1 MLRFPVGYEV
11 FIRGLEEMD
20 KITSAIAE
28 DQEYTR
34 ETLARIVESQ
44 EVFVG
49 GYGTKWKALHLL
61 RQHNPQILLLDML
74 MPLVD
79 GKEVMRQLRT
89 DITISPGTKVIVVSA
104 ADKRELAAEMFTMG
118 AIYYVVKPFDEQTI
132 IQSIRTALDQEI
144 PFI

>member
-1 MLRFPVGYEV
+1 MLWFPVSYEV

-20 KITSAIAE
+20 KITIAIAE

-44 EVFVG
+44 EDFALVG
-49 GYGTKWKALHLL
+49 TAQNGEEALHLL

-89 DITISPGTKVIVVSA
+89 NDTI
-104 ADKRELAAEMFTMG
+104 
-118 AIYYVVKPFDEQTI
+118 
-132 IQSIRTALDQEI
+132 
-144 PFI
+144 